1 MAFDFNSSAG
11 ERTVQDSSAGTGPD
25 SAAQRKRLIPQKER
39 PSMTYLTPGIL
50 RQFSQDPSGKPS
62 IMPQPTPIVFE
73 AAAQPKW
80 EYHAISIDPREESPL
95 DEGHLSKL
103 GQDGW
108 LLAGIIGTPGGDR
121 VTRITYYFVRS
132 A

>member
-1 MAFDFNSSAG
+1 
-11 ERTVQDSSAGTGPD
+11 
-25 SAAQRKRLIPQKER
+25 
-39 PSMTYLTPGIL
+39 MTYFTPGIL
-50 RQFSQDPSGKPS
+50 RHFSQDPAGKPS
-62 IMPQPTPIVFE
+62 MMPQPTPIVFE

-95 DEGHLSKL
+95 DEGRLTEL

-108 LLAGIIGTPGGDR
+108 LLAGIIATPGGDR

>member
-1 MAFDFNSSAG
+1 
-11 ERTVQDSSAGTGPD
+11 
-25 SAAQRKRLIPQKER
+25 
-39 PSMTYLTPGIL
+39 MTYLTPGIL
-50 RQFSQDPSGKPS
+50 HQFSQDPPS
-62 IMPQPTPIVFE
+62 KLSMMPQSLPIVFE

-80 EYHAISIDPREESPL
+80 EYHTISLDPREEPPL
-95 DEGHLSKL
+95 DEAHLTQL

-108 LLAGIIGTPGGDR
+108 LLAGIIGTPGGER

>member
-1 MAFDFNSSAG
+1 
-11 ERTVQDSSAGTGPD
+11 
-25 SAAQRKRLIPQKER
+25 
-39 PSMTYLTPGIL
+39 MTYLTPGIL
-50 RQFSQDPSGKPS
+50 RQFSQDPAGRPAM
-62 IMPQPTPIVFE
+62 MPQPTPIVFE
-73 AAAQPKW
+73 AAEQPKW

-95 DEGHLSKL
+95 DESRLTEL

-108 LLAGIIGTPGGDR
+108 LLAGIVATPGGDR

>member
-1 MAFDFNSSAG
+1 MEDIYL
-11 ERTVQDSSAGTGPD
+11 Q
-25 SAAQRKRLIPQKER
+25 KKER
-39 PSMTYLTPGIL
+39 LSMTYLTPGIL
-50 RQFSQDPSGKPS
+50 RQFSQDPAGKPS
-62 IMPQPTPIVFE
+62 MMPPPTPIVFE

-80 EYHAISIDPREESPL
+80 EYHVISIDPREEPPL
-95 DEGHLSKL
+95 DEARLTEL

-132 A
+132 V